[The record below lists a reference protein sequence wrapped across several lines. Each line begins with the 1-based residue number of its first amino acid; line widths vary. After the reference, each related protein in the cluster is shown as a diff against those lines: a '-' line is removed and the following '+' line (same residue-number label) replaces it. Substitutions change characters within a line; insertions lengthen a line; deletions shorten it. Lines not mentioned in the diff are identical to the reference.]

1 MISTLN
7 PTHPTNHE
15 NIDKPRFSGDKKEIP
30 QGIIMK

>member
-15 NIDKPRFSGDKKEIP
+15 NIDKPRFSGDKKRFPRESS
-30 QGIIMK
+30 